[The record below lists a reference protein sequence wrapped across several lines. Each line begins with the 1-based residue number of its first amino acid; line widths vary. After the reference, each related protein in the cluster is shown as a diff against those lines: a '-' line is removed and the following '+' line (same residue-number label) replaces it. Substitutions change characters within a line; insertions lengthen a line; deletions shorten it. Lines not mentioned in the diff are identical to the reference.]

1 MEHVWPNTQKIF
13 FKSHVFCPGT
23 IQAEFLTGGTCT
35 LPRWPLLER
44 HFWQCQ
50 QHTNFSTLLP
60 AVPIYRKEA
69 RTCARAVAPIHD
81 LFITLTYLMGLLE
94 HTIFQPNPFS
104 VPEIWNRDARLRA
117 SRFATK
123 MSYAKRLAV
132 ECLSTYQIRAQ
143 SAEPARGWSRPNTS
157 DNPSRGTRHVPCWA
171 PKDPTLVKY
180 GIEGMLSFS
189 KEDYSYNGYTTSEIL
204 RD

>member
-1 MEHVWPNTQKIF
+1 MFCQNWRSKIKRPRAWNMSGQILRKF
-13 FKSHVFCPGT
+13 SLKVTFSGGT
-23 IQAEFLTGGTCT
+23 IQAAFLTGGTCT

-81 LFITLTYLMGLLE
+81 LFITPTYLMGLLE

-104 VPEIWNRDARLRA
+104 VPEIWNRDARLCA
-117 SRFATK
+117 SRCARK

-132 ECLSTYQIRAQ
+132 ECLSTY
-143 SAEPARGWSRPNTS
+143 
-157 DNPSRGTRHVPCWA
+157 
-171 PKDPTLVKY
+171 
-180 GIEGMLSFS
+180 
-189 KEDYSYNGYTTSEIL
+189 
-204 RD
+204 

>member
-104 VPEIWNRDARLRA
+104 VPEI
-117 SRFATK
+117 
-123 MSYAKRLAV
+123 
-132 ECLSTYQIRAQ
+132 
-143 SAEPARGWSRPNTS
+143 
-157 DNPSRGTRHVPCWA
+157 
-171 PKDPTLVKY
+171 
-180 GIEGMLSFS
+180 
-189 KEDYSYNGYTTSEIL
+189 
-204 RD
+204 